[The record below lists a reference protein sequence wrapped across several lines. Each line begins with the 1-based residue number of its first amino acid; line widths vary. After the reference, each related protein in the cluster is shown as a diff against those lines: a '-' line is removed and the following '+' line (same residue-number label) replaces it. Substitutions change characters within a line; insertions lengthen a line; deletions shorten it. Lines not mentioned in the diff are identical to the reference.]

1 MRFAIVSS
9 VLLHVGAFM
18 LAYLSLPDFRDN
30 PLVEVIIPV
39 QILNEAE
46 IAEETSVPETVA
58 QPAPEQDPE
67 PEPEEAP
74 VPVPVEP
81 EPEPEPVSEP
91 EDPVPPLPEPEEQ
104 PVEEAPEPEPEP
116 VEPEPAPEPE
126 PVQPEPQQ
134 EPEPDNLD
142 LDFLEEALKDL
153 TPDQP
158 GADPREVPNAVP
170 GERNQDRIGL
180 GQQLTATEYDR
191 IKAHIESRCWNTQ
204 SFIGAPEPEK
214 LVVRVEFVLN
224 RDGTLVG
231 NPQVLN
237 QTQIAISGNPFWR
250 VAERAAI
257 TAVRECAPYDF
268 LPENKYEAWR
278 EIILNFNPS
287 EMAGL

>member
-30 PLVEVIIPV
+30 PLVEVIIPIE
-39 QILNEAE
+39 ILSEAE
-46 IAEETSVPETVA
+46 IAEETSVPETTA
-58 QPAPEQDPE
+58 APE
-67 PEPEEAP
+67 PEPEAP
-74 VPVPVEP
+74 EP
-81 EPEPEPVSEP
+81 EPEPEPVAPEP
-91 EDPVPPLPEPEEQ
+91 EPEPEPVTEPEEVVPPLPEPEEA

-116 VEPEPAPEPE
+116 EEQPE
-126 PVQPEPQQ
+126 PVQPEP
-134 EPEPDNLD
+134 EPESEPDPDNLD
-142 LDFLEEALKDL
+142 LDFLEDALKDL
-153 TPDQP
+153 TPDQQRN
-158 GADPREVPNAVP
+158 APRETPNAVP

-191 IKAHIESRCWNTQ
+191 IKAHVESRCWNTQ

-214 LVVRVEFVLN
+214 LVVRVEFELN

-231 NPQVLN
+231 SPTVLN
-237 QTQIAISGNPFWR
+237 QTQIAVSGNPFWR

-268 LPENKYEAWR
+268 LPESKYDAWR